1 MTTHRAIELADE
13 PATLALGGAVA
24 AVLAPGLR
32 IYLSG
37 ELGAGKTTFVRGVLR
52 GLGYTGRVKSPTYTL
67 LETYNISSLYL
78 YHFDFYRFGNN
89 DDWRDAGFV
98 DEFGGDGV
106 CLVEWPE
113 HAGSALPA
121 PDIEITLEIGSHAGR
136 YALLRGVSSRGM
148 ACLDRLNFAAP
159 RGAT

>member
-1 MTTHRAIELADE
+1 VTTHRTVALADE
-13 PATLALGGAVA
+13 PATLALGTALA
-24 AVLAPGLR
+24 AVLEPGLR

-52 GLGYTGRVKSPTYTL
+52 GLGFTGRVKSPTYTL
-67 LETYNISSLYL
+67 LETYNVSSLYL

-89 DDWRDAGFV
+89 DNWRDAGFV

-106 CLVEWPE
+106 CLVEWPG

-121 PDIEITLEIGSHAGR
+121 ADIEITLEIDPGAGR
-136 YALLRGVSSRGM
+136 RAQLRGVTSRGM
-148 ACLDRLNFAAP
+148 ACLDRLSFAAP
-159 RGAT
+159 HGAT